1 MTDGLTALYGHL
13 TISLSHHTPPQSSR
27 QGVPKVLI
35 VDWDIHHGNGTQ
47 RAFLSDPSVLYFSV
61 HRYDHG
67 RFFPGTG
74 NPCVVGQG
82 PGEGFTIN
90 VAWEGGGMGD
100 REYLAV
106 WRRLLLP
113 VARAFAPQLVLV
125 SAGFD
130 GADGDEMGGCRVTP
144 GGFGAMTRALVEGV
158 PSAGG
163 RVVLALEGGY
173 KLSVLSQCVEACLE
187 ALLVEEEEEK
197 KEEDGGGAAAAKC
210 PRVVVEEATE
220 GEGDGPLAPAAE
232 EAIAR
237 ALEVHMPYWP
247 CLRE

>member
-1 MTDGLTALYGHL
+1 ML
-13 TISLSHHTPPQSSR
+13 
-27 QGVPKVLI
+27 V

-47 RAFLSDPSVLYFSV
+47 KAFLADPSVLYLSV

-74 NPCVVGQG
+74 NPAVVGTG
-82 PGEGFTIN
+82 PGEGYTVN
-90 VAWEGGGMGD
+90 VAWNGGGMGD
-100 REYLAV
+100 REYRAV

-113 VARAFAPQLVLV
+113 VARAFAPELILV

-144 GGFGAMTRALVEGV
+144 EGFGALTRALVEGV
-158 PSAGG
+158 SSARG

-173 KLSVLSQCVEACLE
+173 KLSVLSRCVEACVE
-187 ALLVEEEEEK
+187 ALLGSDSSGNSAAVPDGVDGGVLEEEEE
-197 KEEDGGGAAAAKC
+197 EGAIL
-210 PRVVVEEATE
+210 PE
-220 GEGDGPLAPAAE
+220 AE

-237 ALEVHMPYWP
+237 ALEIHRAYWP
-247 CLRE
+247 CLRQ